1 ESLRIDPELRVWRL
15 LAQSELPPILRQWI
29 VARTPRLLV
38 VSADTSVKV
47 AAEALARAF
56 FESAP
61 RAIEAGAIT
70 NVKQPAL
77 IVGLHADVD
86 TMLKRLDETRPATIA
101 GKGSAQV
108 WTIAATDKHPSLAV
122 ISARNV
128 DALKALA
135 RMLPHYGSQSYLA
148 FDGSQMIAR
157 GVWPAQT
164 PVIPV
169 GR

>member
-1 ESLRIDPELRVWRL
+1 
-15 LAQSELPPILRQWI
+15 
-29 VARTPRLLV
+29 
-38 VSADTSVKV
+38 
-47 AAEALARAF
+47 
-56 FESAP
+56 
-61 RAIEAGAIT
+61 
-70 NVKQPAL
+70 
-77 IVGLHADVD
+77 
-86 TMLKRLDETRPATIA
+86 
-101 GKGSAQV
+101 
-108 WTIAATDKHPSLAV
+108 
-122 ISARNV
+122 V